1 MNIFESLSSQVPP
14 NGQCHLDYM
23 AWPIP
28 GINGPKPVSPERSGS
43 VLVRTRAGKSD
54 QDRMN
59 KKSDRIRICVE
70 FLISDW
76 TGPGPP
82 QNLKSRTGL
91 GPTKFKKISDQFGP
105 SLFLIWNLYPGP
117 GSQVGIKGILVGIM
131 GFVIWTFDI
140 FITLKS
146 WIIQFEFDFICL
158 KSWILTNIIN
168 KIVPRVVNNFFDYV
182 CRNSVFQTNK
192 ISFESNNSRFP
203 FHTNVTFVMVIVEII
218 KPIIST
224 GLPIIS
230 TYSL

>member
-1 MNIFESLSSQVPP
+1 
-14 NGQCHLDYM
+14 
-23 AWPIP
+23 
-28 GINGPKPVSPERSGS
+28 
-43 VLVRTRAGKSD
+43 
-54 QDRMN
+54 
-59 KKSDRIRICVE
+59 
-70 FLISDW
+70 
-76 TGPGPP
+76 
-82 QNLKSRTGL
+82 
-91 GPTKFKKISDQFGP
+91 
-105 SLFLIWNLYPGP
+105 
-117 GSQVGIKGILVGIM
+117 M

-230 TYSL
+230 TYSLGSLSINMVLTKSSLQFKLLSFSFSWPNGLKLPRFQSEIENLISPSYGNFP